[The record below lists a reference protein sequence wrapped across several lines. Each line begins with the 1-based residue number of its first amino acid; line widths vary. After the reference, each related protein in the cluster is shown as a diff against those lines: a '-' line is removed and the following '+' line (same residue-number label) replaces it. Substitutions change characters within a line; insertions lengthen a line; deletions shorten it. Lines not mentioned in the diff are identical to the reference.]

1 MNIFQNRNLKFE
13 LNLSN
18 YATKGNLKNTAGVN
32 SLNFAKKADLANL
45 KSDVDNLDNDKLKNV
60 SNDLSNFKIKVD
72 K

>member
-1 MNIFQNRNLKFE
+1 MKFE

-45 KSDVDNLDNDKLKNV
+45 KSDLDNLDNDKLKNV
-60 SNDLSNFKIKVD
+60 SYDLSNFKIKVD

>member
-1 MNIFQNRNLKFE
+1 MKFE

>member
-1 MNIFQNRNLKFE
+1 MKFE

-32 SLNFAKKADLANL
+32 SLNFAKKADLANV